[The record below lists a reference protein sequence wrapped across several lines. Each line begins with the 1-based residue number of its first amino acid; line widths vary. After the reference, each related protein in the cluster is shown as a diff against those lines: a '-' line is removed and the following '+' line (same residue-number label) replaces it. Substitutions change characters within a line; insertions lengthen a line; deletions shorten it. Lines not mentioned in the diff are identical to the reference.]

1 MKIKQKAIFVL
12 LTFLL
17 LFILI
22 SPASKDLEKFLPTI
36 KKGIQIEEKKGN
48 LTPTQNLTEAKNK
61 TLNESNYSAQPQE
74 MPQVEKESK
83 EASKAITLEIFDICS
98 GKLDLLTI
106 SEGATKC
113 LNKKFPYQ
121 IILQKNSTHLE
132 TIFSQGGFSEIYE
145 LNESLLI
152 FYLFAED
159 VASVSYEIQSLSL
172 EGSNDFKL
180 GDYYL
185 HTIWENDASG
195 NLKISKMII
204 AFPLYVNGNIKA
216 SNEWKEIKFYL
227 NIPNK
232 TFYLGNLFVLVKEK

>member
-1 MKIKQKAIFVL
+1 
-12 LTFLL
+12 
-17 LFILI
+17 
-22 SPASKDLEKFLPTI
+22 
-36 KKGIQIEEKKGN
+36 
-48 LTPTQNLTEAKNK
+48 
-61 TLNESNYSAQPQE
+61 
-74 MPQVEKESK
+74 MPQIGKEGK
-83 EASKAITLEIFDICS
+83 EALKAITLEITDICS

-121 IILQKNSTHLE
+121 IILEKNSTHLE
-132 TIFSQGGFSEIYE
+132 TIFYKDGFSETYE

-172 EGSNDFKL
+172 EGSEDFKL

-185 HTIWENDASG
+185 HTIWERDASG
-195 NLKISKMII
+195 NLTISKMII

-232 TFYLGNLFVLVKEK
+232 TFYLGNLFVLVREK